1 MTEIRL
7 GSEARIA
14 DNKLRISWDRAK
26 CLPQQPRG
34 EEMSVS
40 GEFQRYLTA
49 TLELLEGSGQGG
61 PGAVEPIFAGL
72 RDALESARL
81 NPDTPLAESARR
93 ALLALEGFANQTE
106 SCTDAAGLLPAV
118 EESAESLRAITRI
131 VLGQSGPLT
140 DRNTS
145 TQ

>member
-1 MTEIRL
+1 MRILWGRTER
-7 GSEARIA
+7 
-14 DNKLRISWDRAK
+14 
-26 CLPQQPRG
+26 LPQQPHG

-49 TLELLEGSGQGG
+49 TLDLLEGNGQGG
-61 PGAVEPIFAGL
+61 PGATDPIFSGL
-72 RDALESARL
+72 YDALESARL
-81 NPDTPLAESARR
+81 DPDTPLAESARR
-93 ALLALEGFANQTE
+93 ALLALEAFANQRE

>member
-1 MTEIRL
+1 
-7 GSEARIA
+7 
-14 DNKLRISWDRAK
+14 
-26 CLPQQPRG
+26 
-34 EEMSVS
+34 MSVS

-61 PGAVEPIFAGL
+61 PGAVDPIFAGL

-118 EESAESLRAITRI
+118 EESAESLRAITQI